1 MADTVNERQLPGR
14 GRPAGAP
21 DWITGVRLRPGGA
34 VDLIAWTSAGVVV
47 EGDARIVPAAR
58 VVVILDGGNA
68 PRSLPGEVWSA
79 CITSMAHDGQLRYRA
94 AIRFESPGVEKHHL
108 DP

>member
-1 MADTVNERQLPGR
+1 MNERESPAVS
-14 GRPAGAP
+14 RPAGAP
-21 DWITGVRLRPGGA
+21 DWLTGVRLRPGGA

-79 CITSMAHDGQLRYRA
+79 CIAALAHNGQLRYRA
-94 AIRFESPGVEKHHL
+94 AIRFEPPGVGQHL

>member
-1 MADTVNERQLPGR
+1 MANTLTERATSAP

-21 DWITGVRLRPGGA
+21 DWLTGVRLRPGGA
-34 VDLIAWTSAGVVV
+34 VDLIAWTASGVVV

-58 VVVILDGGNA
+58 VAVILDGARA
-68 PRSLPGEVWSA
+68 PRALSGEVWSV
-79 CITSMAHDGQLRYRA
+79 CITSMARDGRLRYRA
-94 AIRFESPGVEKHHL
+94 AIRFESPGARRHL

>member
-1 MADTVNERQLPGR
+1 MADTVNERELPAPR
-14 GRPAGAP
+14 RPAGAP
-21 DWITGVRLRPGGA
+21 EWLTGVRLRPGGA
-34 VDLIAWTSAGVVV
+34 VDLIAWTTAGVVV

-58 VVVILDGGNA
+58 VVVILDGGKA

-94 AIRFESPGVEKHHL
+94 AIRFEPPGAGQHHL